1 MYLKSI
7 NIKRYRN
14 FSDTTINFQDGLNI
28 IVGSNNSGKTNLLR
42 AINLLDNS
50 DKTTGTVDDFNKN
63 DLYYHREEY
72 LKKPPTIEIIYY
84 IEHTL
89 DLNGFDDG
97 ILRLKNFIVYNND
110 GKVMEDNATGKYV
123 INADILLKFELDNN
137 YLNEYKDIVK
147 SADTYEKYIFAL
159 EKVIN
164 RYNWTY
170 YNTTSQFQVRKTE
183 VSNIFNIDFI
193 KADRKTDEMMPQIRE
208 YVKKQIDDSPNKV
221 DLKYK
226 VSNTF
231 KEEFSEITKS
241 INERI
246 RTECDDVGIKNG
258 NSTVLANFKFD
269 SSAAQY
275 FGYKLEDSDLKYE
288 IPVDNNGLGYNN
300 LIQIYSIIR
309 FKIDN
314 DYNILLIEEPEA
326 HLHPAM
332 QYKLLK
338 YLSKLK
344 QKEAKEPNSKLI
356 KNQIFITTHSVNISA
371 AANLDDMISMGYH
384 RDIAKCEFVVETQ
397 NLKDK
402 FSQEKYKD
410 SKEHLAKFLDVTRS
424 DMLFTKKL
432 ILVEGLAEKLL
443 MPAFARRLGINYDVE
458 HNHISVVEVGGI
470 TFKHFLTLFVGT
482 RNKVLCFRD
491 CDYKYFNEDD
501 NLESLDNYKRHLSS
515 LCLIDA
521 EFQTENIKTKTQINL
536 GSTFEN
542 ELFIDNFNKKCVVI
556 TFFKYVAPENLHP
569 FIDKYGFSIE
579 AWKSNIDEITNIST
593 KKKIVKNIEP
603 YYKKYSNVTEQKDRD
618 DLERVFF
625 ANLFLSYVANKKG
638 DFALWLLTN
647 NVLVRFINIPTYIQE
662 GLKWLKQ

>member
-14 FSDTTINFQDGLNI
+14 FSDTIISFQDGLNI

-50 DKTTGTVDDFNKN
+50 DKSTGTVDDFNKN

-72 LKKPPTIEIIYY
+72 LVKPPTIEIVYH

-97 ILRLKNFIVYNND
+97 ILRLKNFIVYNQV
-110 GKVMEDNATGKYV
+110 GKVMEDHTAGKYI

-147 SADTYEKYIFAL
+147 SAETYEKYILGL

-221 DLKYK
+221 DLNYK
-226 VSNTF
+226 ISNTF
-231 KEEFSEITKS
+231 KEEFSEITEL
-241 INERI
+241 INEKI
-246 RTECDDVGIKNG
+246 KSECDDVGIKNG
-258 NSTVLANFKFD
+258 NSNVLANFKFD

-288 IPVDNNGLGYNN
+288 IPIDNNGLGYNN

-344 QKEAKEPNSKLI
+344 QKDSKDPNDRNI

-371 AANLDDMISMGYH
+371 AANLDDMISIGYY
-384 RDIAKCEFVVETQ
+384 RDIVKCEFVVETQ

-402 FSQEKYKD
+402 FSPEKYKG
-410 SKEHLAKFLDVTRS
+410 SKDHLAKFLDATRS

-443 MPAFARRLGINYDVE
+443 MPAFAKRLGIDYDVE
-458 HNHISVVEVGGI
+458 HNHISIVEVGGI
-470 TFKHFLTLFVGT
+470 NFKHFLPLFIGT

-491 CDYKYFNEDD
+491 CDYKYFDEDD
-501 NLESLDNYKRHLSS
+501 SLKSLDNYKSHLST
-515 LCLIDA
+515 LCLIKA
-521 EFQTENIKTKTQINL
+521 EFQLDNIKAKTQKNL

-542 ELFIDNFNKKCVVI
+542 ELFIDNFNKRCVV
-556 TFFKYVAPENLHP
+556 TAFLKYVAPDNLHS
-569 FIDKYGFSIE
+569 FVDKYGFSIE
-579 AWKSNIDEITNIST
+579 AWKSNIDEITNLNT
-593 KKKIVKNIEP
+593 KKKIIKIIDL
-603 YYKKYSNVTEQKDRD
+603 YYNLYCKVTEQVDKDN
-618 DLERVFF
+618 LEKVFF
-625 ANLFLSYVANKKG
+625 ANLFLSYIENKKG
-638 DFALWLLTN
+638 DFALWLLTYD
-647 NVLVRFINIPTYIQE
+647 VLLRFINIPTYIQE
-662 GLKWLKQ
+662 GLEWLKQ